1 MRSAFAPSGRSDQ
14 RTASQEMIAM
24 PASETVYTFSF
35 TTDWF
40 HTVNAVAPIS
50 APSVA
55 PVRRCQRSCNQP
67 RSTFS
72 VTRNQ
77 TPAAIALQIAANTL
91 ILAATDPAT
100 GNNENTR
107 PMMTKKGF
115 PGGCGRPNVYA
126 AAMYSLVSHMAVDG
140 AIVTRYSTRITNDA
154 IAATPYDG
162 RSAGST
168 RSAVGSSPP

>member
-1 MRSAFAPSGRSDQ
+1 MRSALAPSGRSDH
-14 RTASQEMIAM
+14 RTASQEIIAM

-40 HTVNAVAPIS
+40 HTVNAVAPIT
-50 APSVA
+50 AASVA
-55 PVRRCQRSCNQP
+55 PANCCQRSESQL

-72 VTRNQ
+72 AMRNH
-77 TPAAIALQIAANTL
+77 TPAAIALQIAASTL
-91 ILAATDPAT
+91 IRAATEFAT
-100 GNNENTR
+100 GSSENTR
-107 PMMTKKGF
+107 PIMTKNGF
-115 PGGCGRPNVYA
+115 PGGCGRPKVYA

-140 AIVTRYSTRITNDA
+140 AIVTRYNTRITNDT